1 MYPAE
6 VEKVVLQHP
15 AIETTVVFGVPDPKW
30 KEGIKA
36 GCQLKEGKGL
46 DPQQLISFVGKRTA
60 RFKRP
65 QYVEFVRYLPLLENG
80 LPDRSKVK
88 ELYGQK

>member
-6 VEKVVLQHP
+6 VEKAILRHP

-36 GCQLKEGKGL
+36 VCQLKEGKSL
-46 DPQQLISFVGKRTA
+46 DSQELMSFVGKRTA

-65 QYVEFVRYLPLLENG
+65 QYVEFVRLLPLLENG